1 MPIQCKNCGFDN
13 PPNMRFCGNCGLRLL
28 ATGILPA
35 VEPVAEQE
43 STNRLG
49 ELVGADLLD
58 RFRQAGLEATGQH
71 RKVTVLFVDLSGYTR
86 LSEQINDS
94 EQMYE
99 LVQRCTK
106 MFANDVYKY
115 DGMVDKFTGD
125 GLMALFGAPIAHEN
139 SAELAI
145 RSALDM
151 QADLEK
157 LSMELKDRL
166 GSEIKAHIGLHS
178 GSVVVGGV
186 GSNMMMNYT
195 AVGDVVNL
203 ANRLEAATGSGM
215 ILVSNVVYRQV
226 RNLFDFEAVAPLQL
240 KGISQP
246 VIAHRV
252 LGTKSKPGS
261 VRGIEGLYAPMVG
274 RDGELE
280 RLHQSVNAMNSEKLG
295 RFLAVSGEAGIGK
308 SRLISE
314 FKFFLSRL
322 PVQVLEG
329 YSLIYRKGISY
340 WIFQDMLLRLLEADA
355 ETSRSELQARLQ
367 EYVTRVLPKRVDDI
381 LPYLEQMLSLP
392 LSNPETAKRLNYLA
406 ADQLRQQIFMAVRD
420 LILAETQQKPV
431 VLILEDLHWADSGSL
446 ELLDFLLDSLVRNPV
461 VVVAVSRSFADGK
474 LAEITRRAGELLRLR
489 FTDLSLKSLSPDQ
502 SDRLFSRLL
511 AIQNMPEALRTH
523 IVQRA
528 SGIPLYLEEILRMLM
543 DRNLLIR
550 VAGHWQLADSV
561 DLVLMGVPDT
571 IEGLILT
578 RFDHLDVV
586 QRHIL
591 KVASVIGRSFTRTI
605 IVECLPTLTPEEI
618 SYSIEVL
625 LDREFILPDQSP
637 GGEYMFK
644 HILVADT
651 IYNTLLKRERKD
663 LHGQVAGT
671 IEKLFAG
678 NLESQVDVL
687 ARHYFWSD
695 HLERAL
701 HYLILAGEKAAR
713 NYNSS
718 QAQKYFEDAL
728 SLLPEVEHLPLQ
740 ALQVHTGLGDA
751 LALAGD
757 YPNTRA
763 SYQRA
768 AQIIAGDEKANVEIA
783 CSLQRKIGMTHE
795 CQGDYDQA
803 LVCLG
808 TARKLLLEAGLD
820 SLAELSQILN
830 DTGWIYF
837 RRGNL
842 DEAENYLMQAKTLAE
857 KAARPDIVSSV
868 YNRLGG
874 VFYQK
879 DQLQEARDFVAKSI
893 GIRKEL
899 GDILGVA
906 RSYNNLGN
914 LGWKLGDWDEALDSF
929 KRSAELQTRL
939 GDIEGIIMLNGN
951 LGLLQID
958 RGYTDEARQYLE
970 DVLSQAE
977 QIGHSF
983 HIAMTNH
990 HLSVLFT
997 ALGEWPVALE
1007 YSLRSEAL
1015 LKNLGEK
1022 ATLVDVFVN
1031 MGGIYL
1037 GLHDLPKAT
1046 HCGEQAMIL
1055 LAEFT
1060 AEAETEI
1067 KGCALRLLG
1076 DIALAMHHMDEAQNQ
1091 YRQAELIFNAT
1102 DNRLERG
1109 RLMMS
1114 KARLVSLQ
1122 SNHTLVKSYLMQAQ
1136 KLFTQLGARLDLR
1149 KLETLK
1155 KDLAAVQKNQASP
1168 PDRRPG

>member
-1 MPIQCKNCGFDN
+1 MPIQCKNCGFAN

-28 ATGILPA
+28 STGILPA
-35 VEPVAEQE
+35 IEPAAEQE
-43 STNRLG
+43 SINRLG

-58 RFRQAGLEATGQH
+58 RFRQAGLEAAGQH
-71 RKVTVLFVDLSGYTR
+71 RKVTVLFVDLSGYTH

-99 LVQRCTK
+99 LIQRCTK

-115 DGMVDKFTGD
+115 DGTVDKFTGD

-157 LSMELKDRL
+157 LSAELKERL

-195 AVGDVVNL
+195 AIGDVVNL
-203 ANRLEAATGSGM
+203 ANRLEAVAGSGT
-215 ILVSNVVYRQV
+215 ILVSNVVYGQV
-226 RNLFDFEAVAPLQL
+226 RTLFDFEAVAPLQL

-322 PVQVLEG
+322 PVLMLEG

-340 WIFQDMLLRLLEADA
+340 WIFQDMILRLLEADA
-355 ETSRSELQARLQ
+355 ETSRSELQTRLQ
-367 EYVTRVLPKRVDDI
+367 SYVTRILPKRVEDI

-392 LSNPETAKRLNYLA
+392 FSNPETAKRINYLA
-406 ADQLRQQIFMAVRD
+406 ADQLRQQIFLAVRD
-420 LILAETQQKPV
+420 LILAEAQQKPV

-446 ELLDFLLDSLVRNPV
+446 ELLDFLLDSLVKNPV
-461 VVVAVSRSFADGK
+461 AIVAVSRSFADGK
-474 LAEITRRAGELLRLR
+474 LAEISRRASELLRLR
-489 FTDLSLKSLSPDQ
+489 FTDLALKSLSPDQ
-502 SDRLFSRLL
+502 SDRLFSQLL
-511 AIQNMPEALRTH
+511 AIQNMPETLRTH

-550 VAGHWQLADSV
+550 VDGRWQLADKV

-571 IEGLILT
+571 IEGLILS
-578 RFDHLDVV
+578 RFDHLDLI

-591 KVASVIGRSFTRTI
+591 KMASVVGRSFTGALITK
-605 IVECLPTLTPEEI
+605 CLPALTPEEI
-618 SYSIEVL
+618 SHSIEVL

-651 IYNTLLKRERKD
+651 IYSTLLKRERKE
-663 LHGQVAGT
+663 LHGQVAET
-671 IEKLFAG
+671 IEMLFVN
-678 NLESQVDVL
+678 NLESQIDVL

-695 HLERAL
+695 RTERAL

-713 NYNSS
+713 NFNSS

-728 SLLPEVEHLPLQ
+728 SLLPEVKHSPHQ

-763 SYQRA
+763 SYKRA
-768 AQIIAGDEKANVEIA
+768 VEIIAGHEKANAEIA

-795 CQGDYDQA
+795 AQGDYDQA
-803 LVCLG
+803 LICLEA
-808 TARKLLLEAGLD
+808 ARNLLEGAGLD
-820 SLAELSQILN
+820 SPAELAQILN
-830 DTGWIYF
+830 DAGWIYF
-837 RRGNL
+837 RRGDL
-842 DEAENYLMQAKTLAE
+842 DEAENYLMQAKNMAE
-857 KAARPDIVSSV
+857 QASRLDIVSSV

-874 VFYQK
+874 VYYQK
-879 DQLQEARDFVAKSI
+879 DQLKEARDFVAKSI
-893 GIRKEL
+893 GIREQI

-914 LGWKLGDWDEALDSF
+914 LGWKLGDWDEALDNF
-929 KRSAELQTRL
+929 KRSAELQARL
-939 GDIEGIIMLNGN
+939 GDVEGIIMLNGN

-958 RGYTDEARQYLE
+958 RGYMDEARRYLE
-970 DVLSQAE
+970 DALSQAE
-977 QIGHSF
+977 QIGHNF

-990 HLSVLFT
+990 HLSVLFA
-997 ALGEWPVALE
+997 ALGEWPMALE
-1007 YSLRSEAL
+1007 HGLRSEML
-1015 LKNLGEK
+1015 LKSLGEK

-1031 MGGIYL
+1031 IGSIYL
-1037 GLHDLPKAT
+1037 GLRDLPNAT
-1046 HCGEQAMIL
+1046 QCGEQAMTL

-1076 DIALAMHHMDEAQNQ
+1076 DIAFAMHQLDEAQKQ
-1091 YRQAELIFNAT
+1091 YRQAELIFDT
-1102 DNRLERG
+1102 TSNRLERG

-1122 SNHTLVKSYLMQAQ
+1122 SNHTLAKSYL
-1136 KLFTQLGARLDLR
+1136 
-1149 KLETLK
+1149 
-1155 KDLAAVQKNQASP
+1155 
-1168 PDRRPG
+1168 RPGNCSHNLARASIYINWRR

>member
-1 MPIQCKNCGFDN
+1 MSIQCRNCGFVN
-13 PPNMRFCGNCGLRLL
+13 PPSMRFCGNCGLRLL
-28 ATGILPA
+28 ATGILPGI
-35 VEPVAEQE
+35 EPVAEQE
-43 STNRLG
+43 VSKQIG

-71 RKVTVLFVDLSGYTR
+71 RKVTVLFVDLSGYTQ
-86 LSEQINDS
+86 LSEQVNDS

-157 LSMELKDRL
+157 LCIELKDQL
-166 GSEIKAHIGLHS
+166 GVEIKAHIGLHS

-195 AVGDVVNL
+195 AIGDVVNL
-203 ANRLEAATGSGM
+203 ANRLEAAAGSGM
-215 ILVSNVVYRQV
+215 IYVSDVVYRQV
-226 RNLFDFEAVAPLQL
+226 RTLFDFENVAALQL

-246 VIAHRV
+246 VLAHRV
-252 LGTKSKPGS
+252 LGSKNKPGS
-261 VRGIEGLYAPMVG
+261 VRGIEGLYAPMIG
-274 RDGELE
+274 RDGELD
-280 RLHQSVNAMNSEKLG
+280 RLQQSINAMNSEKVG
-295 RFLAVSGEAGIGK
+295 RFSAVSGEAGIGK

-340 WIFQDMLLRLLEADA
+340 WIFQDMILRLLEADA
-355 ETSRSELQARLQ
+355 ETSREDLQSRLQ
-367 EYVTRVLPKRVDDI
+367 EHVTRVLPRQVDDI

-392 LSNPETAKRLNYLA
+392 LSNPETAKRINYLA
-406 ADQLRQQIFMAVRD
+406 ADQLRQQIFLAVRD
-420 LILAETQQKPV
+420 LILAESQQKPV

-446 ELLDFLLDSLVRNPV
+446 ELLEFLLDSLVKNPIV
-461 VVVAVSRSFADGK
+461 IVAVSRTFGDGK
-474 LAEITRRAGELLRLR
+474 LAEITHRASDLLRLR

-502 SDRLFSRLL
+502 SDRLFSQLL
-511 AIQNMPEALRTH
+511 AIQNMPESLRTH
-523 IVQRA
+523 IIQRA

-543 DRNLLIR
+543 DRNLLMRIEGR
-550 VAGHWQLADSV
+550 WQLADKV
-561 DLVLMGVPDT
+561 DLFLMGVPDT

-578 RFDHLDVV
+578 RFDHLELI

-591 KVASVIGRSFTRTI
+591 KVASVVGRSFTSSI
-605 IVECLPTLTPEEI
+605 IVECLPTLTLDEI
-618 SYSIEVL
+618 QQSVGIL

-651 IYNTLLKRERKD
+651 IYSTLLKRERKE
-663 LHGQVAGT
+663 LHGQVADT

-678 NLESQVDVL
+678 NLENQVDVL

-695 HLERAL
+695 RTERAL
-701 HYLILAGEKAAR
+701 HYLILAGQKAAR

-718 QAQKYFEDAL
+718 QSQKYFEDAL
-728 SLLPEVEHLPLQ
+728 SLLPMVGHTPSQ
-740 ALQVHTGLGDA
+740 AVQVHVGLGDA
-751 LALAGD
+751 LILAGS
-757 YPNTRA
+757 YPEARESFMRATRSIVVNDKTEA
-763 SYQRA
+763 
-768 AQIIAGDEKANVEIA
+768 ETA
-783 CSLQRKIGMTHE
+783 CNLQRKIGMTYE
-795 CQGDYDQA
+795 SQGDYDQA
-803 LVCLG
+803 LVCLDA
-808 TARKLLLEAGLD
+808 ARNLLMGGGLE
-820 SLAELSQILN
+820 SPAELSQILN
-830 DTGWIYF
+830 DTGWINF

-842 DEAENYLMQAKTLAE
+842 DEAEIYLMQAKTLAE
-857 KAARPDIVSSV
+857 KAARLDIVSSV

-874 VFYQK
+874 VHYQK
-879 DQLQEARDFVAKSI
+879 DQLQESRDFVAKSI
-893 GIRKEL
+893 RIREEL

-914 LGWKLGDWDEALDSF
+914 LGWKLGDWDEALDNF

-951 LGLLQID
+951 LGLLQVD
-958 RGYTDEARQYLE
+958 RGYTDEARKYLE
-970 DVLSQAE
+970 DALSQAE

-983 HIAMTNH
+983 HMAMTTH

-997 ALGEWPVALE
+997 ALGEWPQALE
-1007 YSLRSEAL
+1007 YSLQSESL

-1022 ATLVDVFVN
+1022 ATLVDVFIN
-1031 MGGIYL
+1031 MGSIYL
-1037 GLHDLPKAT
+1037 GMGDLPQAT
-1046 HCGEQAMIL
+1046 LCGEQAMTL

-1060 AEAETEI
+1060 AESETEI

-1076 DIALAMHHMDEAQNQ
+1076 DIALALHNIDDALNR
-1091 YRQAELIFNAT
+1091 YRQAEVIFDAT

-1114 KARLVSLQ
+1114 KARLATLQ
-1122 SNHTLVKSYLMQAQ
+1122 SNRTLAKSHLMLAY
-1136 KLFTQLGARLDLR
+1136 KLFNKLGARLDLQ
-1149 KLETLK
+1149 KLEILTR
-1155 KDLAAVQKNQASP
+1155 DLSAKQKT
-1168 PDRRPG
+1168 

>member
-1 MPIQCKNCGFDN
+1 MSIQCRNCGFVN

-28 ATGILPA
+28 ATGVLPTI
-35 VEPVAEQE
+35 EPVAEQDV
-43 STNRLG
+43 SKQIG

-71 RKVTVLFVDLSGYTR
+71 RKVTVLFVDLSGYTQ

-94 EQMYE
+94 EQLYE

-106 MFANDVYKY
+106 LFANDVYKY

-139 SAELAI
+139 NAELAI

-157 LSMELKDRL
+157 LCLELKEQI

-195 AVGDVVNL
+195 AIGDVVNL
-203 ANRLEAATGSGM
+203 ANRLESAAGSGM
-215 ILVSNVVYRQV
+215 IYVSDVVYRQV
-226 RNLFDFEAVAPLQL
+226 RSLFDFEPVAPLQL
-240 KGISQP
+240 KGVSQS

-252 LGTKSKPGS
+252 LGSKNKPGS
-261 VRGIEGLYAPMVG
+261 VRGIEGLHAPMIG
-274 RDGELE
+274 RDGELD
-280 RLHQSVNAMNSEKLG
+280 RLHQAVNAMNNEKIG
-295 RFLAVSGEAGIGK
+295 RFSAVSGEAGIGK

-340 WIFQDMLLRLLEADA
+340 WIFQDMILRLLEADA
-355 ETSRSELQARLQ
+355 ETSRSELQFRLQ
-367 EYVTRVLPKRVDDI
+367 EHVTRVLPGRVDDI

-392 LSNPETAKRLNYLA
+392 LSNPETAKRINYLA
-406 ADQLRQQIFMAVRD
+406 ADQLRQQIFLAVRD
-420 LILAETQQKPV
+420 LILAEAQQKPV
-431 VLILEDLHWADSGSL
+431 VLVLEDLHWADSGSL
-446 ELLDFLLDSLVRNPV
+446 ELFDFLLDSLVKNPIV
-461 VVVAVSRSFADGK
+461 IVAVSRSFAEGK
-474 LAEITRRAGELLRLR
+474 LAEITHRASELLRLR

-502 SDRLFSRLL
+502 SDRLFSQLL
-511 AIQNMPEALRTH
+511 AIQNMPETLRTH
-523 IVQRA
+523 IIQRA

-543 DRNLLIR
+543 DRNLLFR
-550 VAGHWQLADSV
+550 VDGHWRLADMV
-561 DLVLMGVPDT
+561 DLFLMGVPDT

-578 RFDHLDVV
+578 RFDHLELL

-591 KVASVIGRSFTRTI
+591 KVASVVGRSFTGSI
-605 IVECLPTLTPEEI
+605 IAECLPTLTSDEVRE
-618 SYSIEVL
+618 SIGVL

-651 IYNTLLKRERKD
+651 IYSTLLKRERKE
-663 LHGQVAGT
+663 LHGQVAET

-678 NLESQVDVL
+678 NLENQVDVL

-695 HLERAL
+695 RTERAL
-701 HYLILAGEKAAR
+701 HYLILAGQKAAR

-728 SLLPEVEHLPLQ
+728 SLLPTVEHTSQQ
-740 ALQVHTGLGDA
+740 AVQVHVGLGDA
-751 LALAGD
+751 LILAGS
-757 YPNTRA
+757 YPEARESYMRA
-763 SYQRA
+763 NQS
-768 AQIIAGDEKANVEIA
+768 NVASEITDAESA
-783 CSLQRKIGMTHE
+783 CNLQRKIGMTYE
-795 CQGDYDQA
+795 SQGDYDQA
-803 LVCLG
+803 LISLDA
-808 TARKLLLEAGLD
+808 ARDLLLGDGLD
-820 SLAELSQILN
+820 SPAELSQILN

-837 RRGNL
+837 RRGSL
-842 DEAENYLMQAKTLAE
+842 DEAENYLMQAKNLAE
-857 KAARPDIVSSV
+857 KATRLDIVSSV

-874 VFYQK
+874 VHYQK
-879 DQLQEARDFVAKSI
+879 YQLNEARDFVAKSI
-893 GIRKEL
+893 GIREEI
-899 GDILGVA
+899 GDIPGVA

-914 LGWKLGDWDEALDSF
+914 LGWKLGDWDEALDNF

-958 RGYTDEARQYLE
+958 RGYTDEARKYLE
-970 DVLSQAE
+970 DALGQAE

-983 HIAMTNH
+983 HIAMANH

-997 ALGEWPVALE
+997 ALGDWTLALE
-1007 YSLRSEAL
+1007 YGLKTAL
-1015 LKNLGEK
+1015 LLENLGEK
-1022 ATLVDVFVN
+1022 VTLVDVFVN
-1031 MGGIYL
+1031 VGNIYL
-1037 GLHDLPKAT
+1037 GLHDLPKAA
-1046 HCGEQAMIL
+1046 HCGEQANTL
-1055 LAEFT
+1055 LAEFVE
-1060 AEAETEI
+1060 EAETEI

-1076 DIALAMHHMDEAQNQ
+1076 DIALASQDIDDAQNR

-1114 KARLVSLQ
+1114 KARLATLQ
-1122 SNHTLVKSYLMQAQ
+1122 SNRTLAKSHLMLAQ
-1136 KLFTQLGARLDLR
+1136 KLFKKLGARLDLQ
-1149 KLETLK
+1149 KLELLK
-1155 KDLAAVQKNQASP
+1155 KDLSAKHKS
-1168 PDRRPG
+1168 